1 MDRPELREKIE
12 GLLSQYSS
20 ELLAWKGWGINAV
33 EKTHD
38 LKVQIAKEI
47 EVLIP
52 DIEKLKGKLIQTN
65 VYYLREIQKNNVEY
79 EAKIEEA
86 KKQEGERIEKQLW
99 KSAYITPTNK
109 QKVINGIKQALKEND
124 D

>member
-47 EVLIP
+47 EALIP
-52 DIEKLKGKLIQTN
+52 DIEESEARLELVRRLMDRCEQ
-65 VYYLREIQKNNVEY
+65 LRG
-79 EAKIEEA
+79 EAKEA
-86 KKQEGERIEKQLW
+86 KKQERERIIERAERL
-99 KSAYITPTNK
+99 IGTTTNSEW
-109 QKVINGIKQALKEND
+109 QTLKEE
-124 D
+124 